1 MSVGSEMSG
10 GVYNVMFSDITF
22 DGRHN
27 GFGVGSARVKT
38 QRGRGG
44 VVDSR
49 ACLILPAKASDVF

>member
-1 MSVGSEMSG
+1 MSG